1 MWARNLPKKTN
12 TEKMKKK
19 EQRPI
24 WQYSDEV
31 QDRGEMVVA
40 VMNITER
47 HARMA
52 TARLQSKIDEFIIR
66 LNTRQIMK

>member
-1 MWARNLPKKTN
+1 
-12 TEKMKKK
+12 MKKK
-19 EQRPI
+19 ERRPI

-31 QDRGEMVVA
+31 QDRGEMFVA

-52 TARLQSKIDEFIIR
+52 TARLQSKIEEFII
-66 LNTRQIMK
+66 LTACCWKMEHPDTGV